1 MRSSNEQQEKVDGAS
16 YRELRLL
23 EEVDSAS
30 NLSQRKL
37 ALSLGI
43 ALGVVNVL
51 IRKVARKGYVRI
63 TQSGWRR
70 WAYVLTPA
78 GMTRKFQLTM
88 EYMESI
94 LGHYRKVRSMLRNEL
109 SQLPLNPESR
119 VAIIG
124 TTGLAELTYLALLE
138 MGITKIDFFS
148 PERVV
153 GDDARFLKEGL
164 ACQLIVFD
172 NNPIG
177 VTLPNHVILQVEY
190 CEPAVKG
197 NTATNVS
204 KPVKLET
211 EAQILAPAF
220 INIGDWLR
228 VDTRTGEYIERS
240 KEPE

>member
-1 MRSSNEQQEKVDGAS
+1 MRSLNEQEEKVDGAS

-153 GDDARFLKEGL
+153 GDDARFLGKNLNRIEDLLGKNYSKVVVAVTGDSVPQRAQL
-164 ACQLIVFD
+164 AAQEINELQIVEPF
-172 NNPIG
+172 
-177 VTLPNHVILQVEY
+177 LQSV
-190 CEPAVKG
+190 AG
-197 NTATNVS
+197 N
-204 KPVKLET
+204 
-211 EAQILAPAF
+211 
-220 INIGDWLR
+220 INGDR
-228 VDTRTGEYIERS
+228 GG
-240 KEPE
+240 

>member
-23 EEVDSAS
+23 EEVDAAS

-51 IRKVARKGYVRI
+51 IRKVARKGYIRI

-78 GMTRKFQLTM
+78 GMTRKFQLSM

-138 MGITKIDFFS
+138 MGITRIDFFS
-148 PERVV
+148 PERVA
-153 GDDARFLKEGL
+153 GDDARFLGKNLNGIEDLQGKNYSKVVVAVTGNAVPQRVQL
-164 ACQLIVFD
+164 AAQEINELQIVEPF
-172 NNPIG
+172 
-177 VTLPNHVILQVEY
+177 LQSGD
-190 CEPAVKG
+190 G
-197 NTATNVS
+197 NVNG
-204 KPVKLET
+204 
-211 EAQILAPAF
+211 IH
-220 INIGDWLR
+220 G
-228 VDTRTGEYIERS
+228 G
-240 KEPE
+240 

>member
-1 MRSSNEQQEKVDGAS
+1 MRSLNEQEEKVDGAS

-70 WAYVLTPA
+70 WVYVLTPA

-153 GDDARFLKEGL
+153 GDDARFLGKNLNGIEDLLGKNYSKVVVAVTGDSVPQRAQL
-164 ACQLIVFD
+164 AAQEINELQIVEPF
-172 NNPIG
+172 
-177 VTLPNHVILQVEY
+177 LQSV
-190 CEPAVKG
+190 AG
-197 NTATNVS
+197 N
-204 KPVKLET
+204 
-211 EAQILAPAF
+211 
-220 INIGDWLR
+220 INGDR
-228 VDTRTGEYIERS
+228 GG
-240 KEPE
+240 

>member
-1 MRSSNEQQEKVDGAS
+1 MRSLNEQEGKVDGAS

-138 MGITKIDFFS
+138 MGITRIDFFS
-148 PERVV
+148 PERVA
-153 GDDARFLKEGL
+153 GDDARFLGKNLNGIEDLQGKNYSKVVVAVTGNAVPQRVQL
-164 ACQLIVFD
+164 AAQEINELQIVEPF
-172 NNPIG
+172 
-177 VTLPNHVILQVEY
+177 LQSVD
-190 CEPAVKG
+190 G
-197 NTATNVS
+197 NVNGNQGS
-204 KPVKLET
+204 
-211 EAQILAPAF
+211 
-220 INIGDWLR
+220 
-228 VDTRTGEYIERS
+228 
-240 KEPE
+240 